1 MTEIAT
7 REVRAKSGYIE
18 GKRRD
23 KAGRIHTTKTHQVA
37 SMGMHSA
44 KEMERVMREVAA
56 DVGASEDQIRVETYQ
71 HGESPLE
78 ANPRHRGRNDT
89 IFFRGERRKF
99 YGGFNPKT
107 DR

>member
-1 MTEIAT
+1 MEIAT
-7 REVRAKSGYIE
+7 KQVRAKSGYIL

-23 KAGRIHTTKTHQVA
+23 KGGRIHDTKTHQVA

-44 KEMERVMREVAA
+44 KEMEKVMREVAI
-56 DVGASEDQIRVETYQ
+56 DVGASEDQIRIETYQ

-78 ANPRHRGRNDT
+78 VNPRHRGSPDT
-89 IFFRGERRKF
+89 IYFRGERRRVF
-99 YGGFNPKT
+99 GGFNPKR